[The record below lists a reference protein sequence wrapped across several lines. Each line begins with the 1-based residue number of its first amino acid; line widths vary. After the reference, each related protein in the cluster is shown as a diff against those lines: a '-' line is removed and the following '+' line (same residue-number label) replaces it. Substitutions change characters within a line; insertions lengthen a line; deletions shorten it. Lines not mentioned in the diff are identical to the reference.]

1 MSAIYQPGPANPND
15 PIGKHLPTRPSSGD
29 SGHFVDALA
38 RRSLSRTA
46 PDGPLPAQRGA
57 GGGAHRTGPSAFR
70 SLVCRVARACGIHG
84 SAAGGAT
91 ILRRER
97 LVVVNQSRMRS
108 LTLHPPPISSRTAIV
123 VGIMSLALVAGR
135 VPSGRASEWSAK
147 EICSSH
153 VCRTITANAT
163 VRVFHATGRRGYDIV
178 FAEWLPTHQVREI
191 DFPRGEPLTATALA
205 GSVVAH
211 AVRYASGTA
220 VLVYAED
227 LQPGHGNEGGG
238 WIAAD
243 DLEAGSSGVRNLA
256 VTRSG
261 SIAWLV
267 EGHFLNPAD
276 PTAGPHPNSRAI
288 FCASQRTGEPMFLAY
303 GPSISPS
310 ALRADASRCRARTST
325 PVGGPSSS
333 G

>member
-1 MSAIYQPGPANPND
+1 MR
-15 PIGKHLPTRPSSGD
+15 L
-29 SGHFVDALA
+29 L
-38 RRSLSRTA
+38 
-46 PDGPLPAQRGA
+46 
-57 GGGAHRTGPSAFR
+57 
-70 SLVCRVARACGIHG
+70 
-84 SAAGGAT
+84 GGAT
-91 ILRRER
+91 ILQPER
-97 LVVVNQSRMRS
+97 LVMVNQSRMRS
-108 LTLHPPPISSRTAIV
+108 LTLHPSAISSRAAIV
-123 VGIMSLALVAGR
+123 VGIMALALVAVR

-147 EICSSH
+147 EICASH
-153 VCRTITANAT
+153 VCRTITADAR
-163 VRVFHATGRRGYDIV
+163 VRVFRATDRRGYDIV

-191 DFPRGEPLTATALA
+191 DFPRSEPLTALVLA

-261 SIAWLV
+261 SVAWLV

-288 FCASQRTGEPMFLAY
+288 FCASQRTGEPVFLAY
-303 GPSISPS
+303 GPSLSPS
-310 ALRADASRCRARTST
+310 ALRADASRCSARTLNAL
-325 PVGGPSSS
+325 GRPSSS
-333 G
+333 R